1 MAKHDE
7 KSLSLSE
14 LVSEFL
20 TVLQIDRGMS
30 SHTISAYR
38 SDITQFLKMT
48 SVKRQHEITEEV
60 IASFVNELGKLRL
73 RPASLGRKLSSV
85 RQFLEYLRQSHEFQ
99 GDPLAAFGAPK
110 LGKYHPDYLSIE
122 QVTAIISATAQSTSP
137 FRDRAIIELLYGSG
151 LRIGELAALSTR
163 QFEFE
168 AGFVRVTGKGKKQR
182 LVPLSKPAIDA
193 TRGWIRELGKNRNW
207 TGELLFPGGR
217 DGSGRK
223 GLSRVALWKIIR
235 SIVARSGVT
244 ATVTP
249 HSFRH
254 SFATHLL
261 EGGADLRVVQE
272 LLGHADITTT
282 EIYTRVNR
290 DYLIS
295 EHKRYHPLELA
306 RSGKRGRS

>member
-1 MAKHDE
+1 MAKQPFR
-7 KSLSLSE
+7 LNQLQQ
-14 LVSEFL
+14 LVSEFI
-20 TVLQIDRGMS
+20 TVLSIDRGMS
-30 SHTISAYR
+30 VHTTSAYR
-38 SDITQFLKMT
+38 SDILQFVTISKLQQT
-48 SVKRQHEITEEV
+48 NEISEGV
-60 IASFVNELGKLRL
+60 IASYVNELGKLRL
-73 RPASLGRKLSSV
+73 RPASLARKLSAV
-85 RQFLEYLRQSHEFQ
+85 RQFLEYLRQAHDFQ
-99 GDPLAAFGAPK
+99 GDPLAAFTAPK
-110 LGKYHPDYLSIE
+110 LGKYHPDYLTIE
-122 QVTAIISATAQSTSP
+122 QVGAIIAATGESTSP
-137 FRDRAIIELLYGSG
+137 IRDRAMIELLYGSG
-151 LRIGELAALSTR
+151 LRIGELAALTTR

-182 LVPLSKPAIDA
+182 LVPLSKPAIEA
-193 TRGWIRELGKNRNW
+193 TKCWIHELGNNRKW
-207 TGELLFPGGR
+207 GGDFLFPGGR
-217 DGSGRK
+217 DGSGKK

-235 SIVARSGVT
+235 SVVLRSGVT

-295 EHKRYHPLELA
+295 EHKRFHPLELA
-306 RSGKRGRS
+306 RSGRRGRT